1 MQDKFLLGLS
11 ENQLEVTE
19 YLHRLFTE
27 NYNLESNDKYEIPFY
42 SLKSWICY
50 INPIKNDTVEL
61 AFTRGIEL
69 VHQADVL
76 NFKGRKQVGGFDL
89 KGIDYQQLE
98 LVEMVLQDA
107 IILDYEVPYK
117 SKRKKNN

>member
-1 MQDKFLLGLS
+1 
-11 ENQLEVTE
+11 VTE

-27 NYNLESNDKYEIPFY
+27 NYDLESNHKYEIPFY
-42 SLKSWICY
+42 SSKSWICY

-61 AFTRGIEL
+61 DFTRGIEL

-76 NFKGRKQVGGFDL
+76 NFKGRKQVKGFDL
-89 KGIDYQQLE
+89 KGLDYQQLE
-98 LVEMVLQDA
+98 LVGMVLQDA
-107 IILDYEVPYK
+107 IILDHKVPYK

>member
-1 MQDKFLLGLS
+1 M
-11 ENQLEVTE
+11 TE

-27 NYNLESNDKYEIPFY
+27 NYDLESNHKYEIPFY
-42 SLKSWICY
+42 SSKSWICY
-50 INPIKNDTVEL
+50 IKPIKNDTVEL
-61 AFTRGIEL
+61 AFTGGSEL

-76 NFKGRKQVGGFDL
+76 NFKGRKQVKGFDL
-89 KGIDYQQLE
+89 KGLDYQQLE

-107 IILDYEVPYK
+107 IILVHKVPYK